1 MLLYSISR
9 TRKAGVHVTVSLRLL
24 DKFDVLLVGIL
35 LVGILLV
42 GELLGGGL
50 SVEELLGGG
59 LSVGELLGGGL
70 SVGELWVVGCWSIL
84 SATSARDQFPR
95 SVGDFKSLINASILI
110 HLAHIRQ
117 RFCSES
123 FDFTNI
129 TYK

>member
-42 GELLGGGL
+42 GEMLVG
-50 SVEELLGGG
+50 ELLGGG

-84 SATSARDQFPR
+84 SATSSRDQFPR
-95 SVGDFKSLINASILI
+95 SVGDFKSLINASIFISILI

>member
-35 LVGILLV
+35 LVGEMLV
-42 GELLGGGL
+42 G
-50 SVEELLGGG
+50 ELLGGG

-84 SATSARDQFPR
+84 SATSSRDQFPR
-95 SVGDFKSLINASILI
+95 TVGDFKSLINASIFISILI

>member
-35 LVGILLV
+35 LVGEMLV
-42 GELLGGGL
+42 G
-50 SVEELLGGG
+50 ELLGGG

-84 SATSARDQFPR
+84 SATSSRDQFPR
-95 SVGDFKSLINASILI
+95 SVGDFKSLINASIFISILI

>member
-24 DKFDVLLVGIL
+24 DKFDVLLVGEM
-35 LVGILLV
+35 LV

-50 SVEELLGGG
+50 SVE
-59 LSVGELLGGGL
+59 ELLGGGL

-95 SVGDFKSLINASILI
+95 SVGDFKSLINASIFISILI